1 MAEDPLRDCLYQLYY
16 SVIRTTG
23 AHRAQRI
30 MREVA
35 EGRMTPEDAVKEAK
49 RLKITT
55 F

>member
-1 MAEDPLRDCLYQLYY
+1 VLNQLKSQGAE
-16 SVIRTTG
+16 G

-35 EGRMTPEDAVKEAK
+35 EGRMTPEDAIKEAAK
-49 RLKITT
+49 HLKISY